1 VTLSEVIPARKLY
14 ADMLFAVSQYA
25 KSLKQYQVVMK
36 SSPNQPNALL
46 GKRLVFTTH
55 IDKRLLTRM
64 IPRMAIQMLV
74 ENVIKHGV
82 SRSVE
87 PGELNVVIGYQDS
100 SSRSSSRRSGLPRN
114 V

>member
-46 GKRLVFTTH
+46 AAAMSAEKTGK
-55 IDKRLLTRM
+55 DK
-64 IPRMAIQMLV
+64 
-74 ENVIKHGV
+74 
-82 SRSVE
+82 
-87 PGELNVVIGYQDS
+87 
-100 SSRSSSRRSGLPRN
+100 LPRCR
-114 V
+114 